1 MENKLREAF
10 PLSDII
16 KAIIV
21 AVAAYLLGC
30 ISTGT
35 IISNKKGVNIR
46 NAGSKNTGASNV
58 LRVLGVKAGIVTFL
72 GDFFKA
78 ALACLIGQLL
88 LPRAFGVDGFGRI
101 LAGLFVIL
109 GHNWPVFFGFK
120 GGKGVACST
129 AVLVCVDFF
138 PGLIAIVLCVLVIW
152 LTRFISL
159 GSMVMLTV
167 FMILTLVLHWGQWV
181 LCTFSVIIWALCVW
195 RHRANIQRL
204 LAGTENKIGNRVAPA
219 EETKGNKD

>member
-1 MENKLREAF
+1 M
-10 PLSDII
+10 SDII

-21 AVAAYLLGC
+21 ALAAYLLGC

-35 IISNKKGVNIR
+35 IISNRQGVNIR

-58 LRVLGVKAGIVTFL
+58 LRVLGLKAGAITFL

-78 ALACLIGQLL
+78 ALSCLIGQLL
-88 LPRAFGVDGFGRI
+88 LPSAFGVEGFGRI
-101 LAGLFVIL
+101 LAGLCVIL

-129 AVLVCVDFF
+129 AVVVCIDFF
-138 PGLIAIVLCVLVIW
+138 PGLIAIILCVLVIW
-152 LTRFISL
+152 LTRYISL

-181 LCTFSVIIWALCVW
+181 LCAFSVIICALCIW

-204 LAGTENKIGNRVAPA
+204 LSGTENKIGNRVAPA
-219 EETKGNKD
+219 EAAGEKKE